1 MLIRREKRY
10 SYFDTSIPF
19 SGPGALASKYIGGE
33 HRHDTAGGHAYV
45 AIAGDCA
52 GSNLKEI
59 IAGHLLQK
67 VLGILIIP
75 TFERSHYNLTTNV
88 ETTVT

>member
-67 VLGILIIP
+67 VLGSINIP
-75 TFERSHYNLTTNV
+75 TIVRCSCNDTNV
-88 ETTVT
+88 DAIVI

>member
-1 MLIRREKRY
+1 MRKNIFVFWYIFLFI
-10 SYFDTSIPF
+10 
-19 SGPGALASKYIGGE
+19 SGPGALAAKYIGGE

-52 GSNLKEI
+52 ASSLKEI

-67 VLGILIIP
+67 VLGNINLP
-75 TFERSHYNLTTNV
+75 TIERCSYNDTNW
-88 ETTVT
+88 TQ